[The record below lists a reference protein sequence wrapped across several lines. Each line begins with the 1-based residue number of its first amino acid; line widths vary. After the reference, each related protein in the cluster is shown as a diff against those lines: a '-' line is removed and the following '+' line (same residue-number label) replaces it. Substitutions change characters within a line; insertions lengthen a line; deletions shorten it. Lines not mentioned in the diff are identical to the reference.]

1 MKADMHIHTEMSD
14 GRTKLEDLV
23 DIALEAGLGCIAV
36 TDHNTVAA
44 YDILKD
50 DERIIVVPGVEIT
63 SSEGH
68 ILAYGITEDIPKGM
82 SVLDT
87 VNAIHGK
94 GGLAFVPHPY
104 RMWSGIGEKNIIPE
118 FDGLEA
124 LNRRSPK
131 ASNLRSL
138 KLARSVG
145 KPIVAGSD
153 SHTPDTVGKGYIVIP
168 DSCRTWQDVM
178 AAIMNMEAVPF
189 SGHRGI
195 VKTVKYGT
203 KSITKWA
210 LRGFRRL

>member
-1 MKADMHIHTEMSD
+1 MKADMHIHTEISD
-14 GRTKLEDLV
+14 GRTRVEDLV
-23 DIALEAGLGCIAV
+23 DIALEVGLGCIAV

-44 YDILKD
+44 YDMLKD
-50 DERIIVVPGVEIT
+50 DGRIIVVPGVEIT

-87 VNAIHGK
+87 VNAIHEK

-124 LNRRSPK
+124 LNRRSSK
-131 ASNLRSL
+131 ASNIKSL
-138 KLARSVG
+138 ALAKSVG
-145 KPIVAGSD
+145 KPVVAGSD
-153 SHTPDTVGKGYIVIP
+153 SHTPDTIGKGYIEIP

-178 AAIMNMEAVPF
+178 AAVMNKETEPF

-195 VKTVKYGT
+195 VKSVKYGI
-203 KSITKWA
+203 KSITKWIF
-210 LRGFRRL
+210 RGFKRL